1 MKTRQIRISY
11 DILSYFDEIL
21 SQKCLGIRNFIVKIV
36 LRDFEN
42 LRNGDRN
49 SVLGIRRKSE
59 KYAKIEKFI
68 EKNILEKYY
77 ATITLQSQT

>member
-1 MKTRQIRISY
+1 MI
-11 DILSYFDEIL
+11 FFHEIL
-21 SQKCLGIRNFIVKIV
+21 SQKCLGIRNFIVKMV

-59 KYAKIEKFI
+59 KYAKIEKCI